1 MDTQREYYQL
11 LAAAYVRGKLTES
24 ESDTHPELFTPD
36 LRDLAENELQQLF
49 ALAQEH
55 ELRLHRFKRTMEL
68 PRVQKVIGVLKGLQ
82 PANLLDIGTGRG
94 VFLWPLLDTFPE
106 LPVTCLDRLDYRV
119 ADLQTVRAGGIEHLK
134 AVQGDVTALP
144 FADRSFEVV
153 TMLEVLEHIPN
164 TRKALA
170 EVCRVARRFVLLS
183 MPSKADDNPEH
194 IHLFDQ
200 QQVRALL
207 AEQGIT
213 RVQVDY
219 VLNHMIVIARSERS

>member
-1 MDTQREYYQL
+1 MYTQREYYQL
-11 LAAAYVRGKLTES
+11 LAAAYVRGKLKES
-24 ESDTHPELFTPD
+24 ESGTHPELFIPELD
-36 LRDLAENELQQLF
+36 NLSENEFQQLF
-49 ALAQEH
+49 ALAQER

-68 PRVQKVIGVLKGLQ
+68 PRVQKVLGVLKGLQ
-82 PANLLDIGTGRG
+82 PTNLLDIGTGRG
-94 VFLWPLLDTFPE
+94 VFLWPLLDTFPY
-106 LPVTCLDRLDYRV
+106 LPVTCLDQLDYRV
-119 ADLQTVRAGGIEHLK
+119 ADLQAVRVGGIERLE

-144 FADRSFEVV
+144 FADGSFQVV
-153 TMLEVLEHIPN
+153 TMLEVLEHIPE

-183 MPSKADDNPEH
+183 VPSKADNNPEH

-213 RVQVDY
+213 RVQVEY
-219 VLNHMIVIARSERS
+219 VLNHMLVIARIERS